1 MNGNESY
8 GLTGN
13 IYIYIRMVILGDNRE
28 KEKKEEEEE
37 KESEA

>member
-13 IYIYIRMVILGDNRE
+13 IYIRMVILGDNRE
-28 KEKKEEEEE
+28 KEKEEEEEE

>member
-8 GLTGN
+8 ELTGN
-13 IYIYIRMVILGDNRE
+13 IYIYVRMVILGDNRE
-28 KEKKEEEEE
+28 KEE